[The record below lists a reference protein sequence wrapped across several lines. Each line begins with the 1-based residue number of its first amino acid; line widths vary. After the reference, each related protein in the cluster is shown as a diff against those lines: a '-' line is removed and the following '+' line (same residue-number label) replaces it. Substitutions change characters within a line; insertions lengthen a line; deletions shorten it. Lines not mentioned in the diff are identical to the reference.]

1 MRWWHWTTYI
11 GSDSMRWVWL
21 FLLLAAL
28 WAANSRADELDRP
41 FANWQAQRFHN
52 ATKQRTDF
60 TCGAASLSM
69 IAEHY
74 YGKPIAERQ
83 ITQAI
88 RKTYSAEE
96 WKDKVKNGLSLLDM
110 KRAAENFG
118 FAAEGLKLTLD
129 QLRQLK
135 GPVVV
140 HLDKGFIQHF
150 AVFRGVQ
157 GDTAYLADPITG
169 NSRVPL
175 YRFLHE
181 WTGYALAIWVEGQDL
196 PAKNE
201 LAPSPRDIPNEWEA
215 ARDALYATPLTN
227 AFSPF
232 AQ

>member
-1 MRWWHWTTYI
+1 MRRV
-11 GSDSMRWVWL
+11 GL
-21 FLLLAAL
+21 FLLLAVI
-28 WAANSRADELDRP
+28 WAVNSRADELDRP
-41 FANWQAQRFHN
+41 FVNWQAQRFHD

-69 IAEHY
+69 IATHY

-83 ITQAI
+83 FTEAI

-110 KRAAENFG
+110 KRAAESLG

-135 GPVVV
+135 GPVVL

-157 GDTAYLADPITG
+157 GDTAYLADPIYG
-169 NSRVPL
+169 NSRLPL
-175 YRFLHE
+175 YRFLDE

-196 PAKNE
+196 PAQNE
-201 LAPSPRDIPNEWEA
+201 LAPSPRDVPIEWNA
-215 ARDALYATPLTN
+215 TRNALYARPLTN
-227 AFSPF
+227 AFSPL